1 MVATEDV
8 IPYMRRVQAVE
19 RELRELGL
27 LWQMIE
33 SAAAISC
40 PHDVQTILPTLVQTR
55 ERFDE
60 LQRRVVQSL
69 ANENLAQLQDELTS
83 KAQCAIAILIRNLFE
98 RTADVGFLAT
108 DDEVRA
114 YCAAAPNDRAAQLR
128 HIRSH
133 LRAYCD
139 KYTVYDDIIVLD
151 VTGRILVRL
160 DETAT
165 LEVTTDTIV
174 QAALTSRSYVE
185 RFNVTDLASG
195 SRSGLLYAHR
205 IAKSDG
211 TPLGVLVLRFR
222 FEDEMRR
229 IFKGISSSNQ
239 QYALVLLD
247 KENRVIASNDQSHL
261 PLDLELRTADSG
273 GVELLAF
280 AGREYLA
287 ISCATHGY
295 QNYFGP
301 GWRAHAIVSLL
312 TAFNTRST
320 DRGASELTLD
330 NGELKA
336 LQIEAD
342 AINRN
347 LRRVVWNGRLMAGTG
362 DTARLKAVLSQ
373 VNQAGVRT
381 SERVRLAVG
390 DLHTTSLDRACR
402 QTAELARLAADIMD
416 RNLYERA
423 NDCRWWALTP
433 VLRRVLALPESEAGT
448 AELNSVLTMI
458 NGLYTVYRRLIA
470 FDADGTIRAVS
481 NDNPTKSL
489 LGTSIDEDLLRSTRG
504 LTGAQQYSVSPF
516 VATALSDD
524 EPSYVYLAAVHG
536 ERGGFAGGIAIV
548 FHAIREFNTML
559 RDVLGDREGMAAFV
573 DDTGTV
579 LACTNPDYPTGSL
592 FPFNGSADIGH
603 IGNEQYA
610 VARAR
615 ASGYREF
622 KVSDGYDNKVSVIV
636 ALRLGSSERRH
647 IEQMPDVSTAVAVLD
662 RAQVMEVA
670 IMQVANARYALPA
683 DRVVIACTPARIVQA
698 PNANSHCLG
707 LMQVDTQSGS
717 TVVPVISARRL
728 FDVKHGPRQH
738 DGIAV
743 VLRHADPDRPTM
755 AFWVDDVVAVQE
767 IVRTEMQ
774 ETPEGIRSAGQLVS
788 AVFDQK
794 DAKHRKL
801 VQLIDADRLEML
813 GRQPVT
819 AAGSA
824 PAGASPAGMTA
835 AVTPQRHAQP
845 ARAATPA

>member
-55 ERFDE
+55 QRFDE

-69 ANENLAQLQDELTS
+69 ANENIAQLQDELAS
-83 KAQCAIAILIRNLFE
+83 KAQCAIDILIRNLFE

-108 DDEVRA
+108 DDVVRA
-114 YCAAAPNDRAAQLR
+114 YCAGSPGDRAEQLR
-128 HIRSH
+128 HIRGH

-165 LEVTTDTIV
+165 LEVTSDTIV
-174 QAALTSRSYVE
+174 QAALTSRNYVE

-195 SRSGLLYAHR
+195 ARPGLLYAHR

-229 IFKGISSSNQ
+229 IFNGVSSSSQ

-247 KENRVIASNDQSHL
+247 KENRVIASNDPSHL
-261 PLDLELRTADSG
+261 SLDLELRTADSG

-373 VNQAGVRT
+373 VNHAGVRT

-390 DLHTTSLDRACR
+390 DLHATSLDRACR

-433 VLRRVLALPESEAGT
+433 VLRRVLALPETEAGT
-448 AELNSVLTMI
+448 AELNAVLTMI

-481 NDNPTKSL
+481 NDNAAQSL
-489 LGTSIDEDLLRSTRG
+489 LGKSIGEELLSSTRG

-516 VATALSDD
+516 APTVLSDD
-524 EPSYVYLAAVHG
+524 EPSYIYLAAVHG

-548 FHAIREFNTML
+548 FHTIREFNTML

-592 FPFNGSADIGH
+592 FPFDGGAEIGH
-603 IGNEQYA
+603 IGNVQYA
-610 VARAR
+610 ISRVRA
-615 ASGYREF
+615 AGYREF

-636 ALRLGSSERRH
+636 ALRLGTSERRH
-647 IEQMPDVSTAVAVLD
+647 IEQMPDVSTATAVLD
-662 RAQVMEVA
+662 RTQVMEVA

-698 PNANSHCLG
+698 PNSNSHCLG
-707 LMQVDTQSGS
+707 LMQVDTPNGS

-743 VLRHADPDRPTM
+743 VLRHADHDSPTM

-767 IVRTEMQ
+767 IVRAEVQ

-819 AAGSA
+819 AVASA
-824 PAGASPAGMTA
+824 SGASSAGITA

-845 ARAATPA
+845 AHAATAA